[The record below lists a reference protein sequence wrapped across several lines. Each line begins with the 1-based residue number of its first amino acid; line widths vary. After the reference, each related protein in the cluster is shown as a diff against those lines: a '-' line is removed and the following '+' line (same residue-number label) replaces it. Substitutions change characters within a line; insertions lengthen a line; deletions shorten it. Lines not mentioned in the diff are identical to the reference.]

1 MNKEYYN
8 ASGCADPTAYDAMQN
23 IQQEQRA
30 EAAADA
36 HRLIKAVKALIAEN
50 GFVLLNRIELKDI
63 KSGTIFK

>member
-1 MNKEYYN
+1 MNKDYYN
-8 ASGCADPTAYDAMQN
+8 ASGCADPTAYNAMQN

-30 EAAADA
+30 EAAANA
-36 HRLIKAVKALIAEN
+36 NQLIKALKTLVTEN